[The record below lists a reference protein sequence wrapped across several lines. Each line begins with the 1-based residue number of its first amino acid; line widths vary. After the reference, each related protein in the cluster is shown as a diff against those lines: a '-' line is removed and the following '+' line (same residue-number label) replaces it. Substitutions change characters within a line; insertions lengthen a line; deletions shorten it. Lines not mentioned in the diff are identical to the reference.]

1 MQRIEY
7 VDATPS
13 VALRAT
19 RRCAS
24 THAQRIVFWNVPC
37 NLQDIES
44 DAQLATAR
52 QRSAAV
58 LVHRAN
64 PRRAQVV
71 LKTLVLFHRLMH
83 ETFPACTRFTQK

>member
-1 MQRIEY
+1 M
-7 VDATPS
+7 
-13 VALRAT
+13 
-19 RRCAS
+19 
-24 THAQRIVFWNVPC
+24 PC
-37 NLQDIES
+37 NAQDIES
-44 DAQLATAR
+44 DAQRAAYTMQLAPGYSAACNVQ

-58 LVHRAN
+58 HCAS